1 MIEYER
7 HIPSDFLLRT
17 ESLPTSWCSGCGIGT
32 AVHVFTQAVNRAEI
46 PPDEICLLSTGIGCT
61 GKVTD
66 YLTLHSDE
74 PNGGRIIDHAM
85 QLTSNNPDLKIVLF
99 LDDADYIVEGVETFV
114 QAGDKGMDIC
124 IIYVNTYLNRI
135 FREHK
140 ISKRKLEEESKPGKR
155 FASRLHIPYL
165 AKFRDALHVAGRI
178 PHQCKRLLEPLMHP
192 RHQHKTSN
200 GTHGEVNKL
209 EKHFQSPFNV
219 PHLAKL
225 CGAQNVARWTAHH
238 PNRLLESLMHALR
251 QRSYS
256 VIEVISPC
264 LMYHINVG
272 MTGKSIDRRK
282 MYQDRTVIN
291 NNEPTENLDLRLQE
305 NIIVGEFIHHDE

>member
-1 MIEYER
+1 
-7 HIPSDFLLRT
+7 
-17 ESLPTSWCSGCGIGT
+17 
-32 AVHVFTQAVNRAEI
+32 VFTQAVNRTEI
-46 PPDEICLLSTGIGCT
+46 PHDEICLLSTGIGCT

-66 YLTLHSDE
+66 YLTLNSDE
-74 PNGGRIIDHAM
+74 PNGGCIIDRAM
-85 QLTSNNPDLKIVLF
+85 QLTSKNPDLKIVLF

-114 QAGDKGMDIC
+114 RAGDKGMDIC
-124 IIYVNTYLNRI
+124 IIYLNTYLNRI

-140 ISKRKLEEESKPGKR
+140 
-155 FASRLHIPYL
+155 A
-165 AKFRDALHVAGRI
+165 
-178 PHQCKRLLEPLMHP
+178 
-192 RHQHKTSN
+192 SN

-209 EKHFQSPFNV
+209 GKHFQSPFNV

-225 CGAQNVARWTAHH
+225 CGAQNVARWTSHH

-264 LMYHINVG
+264 LLYHMNAG
-272 MTGKSIDRRK
+272 MNGQSIDRRK
-282 MYQDRTVIN
+282 MYQDRSVIS

-305 NIIVGEFIHHDE
+305 NIIVGEFIHQDE